1 MNVIVLASRKGG
13 SGKSTLAAH
22 LAAFAAKSSRS
33 CLLVDADSQSS
44 LTLWHRL
51 RGTGDPPLKDGS
63 RGVNEIIRT
72 ARRERYDWVI
82 IDTPP
87 SRTSLVNDAIRAA
100 TLVIIPA
107 RPTIFDLTAVQDTIE
122 IAREARKPYMVVINA
137 APAKR
142 EGEESPIVSKA
153 REGLSGLKV
162 PLWSGQIT
170 NRANFALS
178 LAAGE
183 GAREYDPESFAA
195 AEISRL
201 WSAVQKSV
209 SVIHGAYESA
219 RGGHRAAA

>member
-22 LAAFAAKSSRS
+22 LAAFASKSTRS
-33 CLLVDADSQSS
+33 CLLIDADPQSS

-51 RGTGDPPLKDGS
+51 RGTGEPPLRDGS
-63 RGVNEIIRT
+63 RGLNEIIRT

-87 SRTSLVNDAIRAA
+87 SHSGVVQDAIRAA
-100 TLVIIPA
+100 TLVVIPS
-107 RPTIFDLTAVQDTIE
+107 RPTIFDLTAVQDTIDL
-122 IAREARKPYMVVINA
+122 ARQARKPYMVVINA

-153 REGLSGLKV
+153 REGLTGLKV

-183 GAREYDPESFAA
+183 GAREYDPESYAA
-195 AEISRL
+195 AEISRF

-209 SVIHGAYESA
+209 AVINGAYE
-219 RGGHRAAA
+219 GGRAPQRAAA